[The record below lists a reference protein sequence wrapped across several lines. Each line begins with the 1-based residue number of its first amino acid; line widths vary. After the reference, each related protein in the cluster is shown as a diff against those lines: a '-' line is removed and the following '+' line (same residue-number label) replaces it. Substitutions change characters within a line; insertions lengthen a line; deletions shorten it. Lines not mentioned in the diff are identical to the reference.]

1 MMGSARTAVV
11 VEDDDDIRELI
22 THSLTMQGFE
32 VRTAASGQAG
42 VELVMAS
49 DPDLVTLDLGLPDL
63 DGIEVC
69 RRVRDVSTAYVVMIS
84 ARTDEIDR
92 LMGLEIGADDYL
104 TKPFSPRELQARVN
118 AMFRR
123 PRAARNEDPADAAS
137 APSVPG
143 ARADNGQVATAESSA
158 ASAVAVDE
166 GPALTRHGR
175 LAVDPESRVVT
186 VDEQEADLTRT
197 EFDLLAILLSAPR
210 RVWSRA
216 VLLDSLWG
224 PGWSEE
230 HLVEVHVGNLRRKL
244 SKLGPA
250 GGRAPIRTVRGV
262 GYRMEEPDAF

>member
-1 MMGSARTAVV
+1 MTGSERTAVV

-32 VRTAASGQAG
+32 VSTAASGQAG
-42 VELVMAS
+42 LDLVVAT

-69 RRVRDVSTAYVVMIS
+69 RRVRDVSQAYVVMIS

-123 PRAARNEDPADAAS
+123 PRAVRSAVDAPVAGSDGSTLLAATSSATGRPAAAS
-137 APSVPG
+137 EPH
-143 ARADNGQVATAESSA
+143 TW
-158 ASAVAVDE
+158 
-166 GPALTRHGR
+166 LTHGR
-175 LAVDPESRVVT
+175 ISVDAEGRVVT
-186 VDEQEADLTRT
+186 VDGKEADLTRT
-197 EFDLLAILLSAPR
+197 EFDLLTTLLSAPR

-216 VLLDSLWG
+216 VLLDGLWG

-244 SKLGPA
+244 TKLGPT

>member
-1 MMGSARTAVV
+1 MSPTRTAVV

-32 VRTAASGQAG
+32 VSAAASGLAG
-42 VELVMAS
+42 VELVVAT

-69 RRVRDVSTAYVVMIS
+69 RRVRDVSQAYVVMIS

-123 PRAARNEDPADAAS
+123 PRAVRANGSEAA
-137 APSVPG
+137 P
-143 ARADNGQVATAESSA
+143 DSA
-158 ASAVAVDE
+158 ATPSTASDARVDE
-166 GPALTRHGR
+166 ASRDDTPDTLVRHGR
-175 LAVDPESRVVT
+175 IEVDLEGRVVT
-186 VDEQEADLTRT
+186 VDGTEADLTRT
-197 EFDLLAILLSAPR
+197 EFDLLTTLISAPR

-244 SKLGPA
+244 SRLGPA
-250 GGRAPIRTVRGV
+250 GNRAPIRTVRGV

>member
-1 MMGSARTAVV
+1 MTGSERTAVV

-32 VRTAASGQAG
+32 VAAASTGQAG
-42 VELVMAS
+42 LDLVMAN

-69 RRVRDVSTAYVVMIS
+69 RRVRDVSQAYVVMIS

-123 PRAARNEDPADAAS
+123 PRAVRAPAEAHAAGSNGS
-137 APSVPG
+137 APPPAPVP
-143 ARADNGQVATAESSA
+143 T
-158 ASAVAVDE
+158 
-166 GPALTRHGR
+166 GPAAADTESHVALLRHGR
-175 LAVDPESRVVT
+175 IAVDAEGRVVT
-186 VDEQEADLTRT
+186 VDGKEADLTRT
-197 EFDLLAILLSAPR
+197 EFDLLTTLLSAPR

-216 VLLDSLWG
+216 VLLDGLWG

-244 SKLGPA
+244 TKLGPT

-262 GYRMEEPDAF
+262 GYRMEEPGAF